1 MDSSVAVRTPAKI
14 NLTLDIVGKRSDGYH
29 FMKTVMQSVSI
40 CDTVSVELT
49 DKDGIEI
56 SCDDENV
63 PRNEKNIV
71 HKAAA
76 AFFEYTKLKPCGL
89 DISIEKNIPMQA
101 GLAGGSAN
109 AAGVIVALDELF
121 ETELSTHQLCEIG
134 VKVGADVPF
143 CIAGGTA
150 LAEGIGEILTPLPAM
165 PECSIV
171 VAKGKEGIST
181 AEAFKKYDGLIIE
194 KHPDNDEMVVALA
207 VGNIEK
213 IGELCMNVLE
223 EAADIPEIQMIK
235 KTMLDCGALCAVMTG
250 SGSAVYGIFPKKK
263 HALACLDELDGLA
276 DFAKLCT
283 PIDSGAQIIK

>member
-40 CDTVSVELT
+40 CDIVSVELK
-49 DKDGIEI
+49 DEDGIEI

-63 PRNEKNIV
+63 PLDERNIV
-71 HKAAA
+71 HKAAS

-89 DISIEKNIPMQA
+89 GISIEKNIPMQA

-109 AAGVIVALDELF
+109 AAGVIVALNELF
-121 ETELSTHQLCEIG
+121 ETELSLHQLCEIG

-143 CIAGGTA
+143 CITGGTA
-150 LAEGIGEILTPLPAM
+150 LAEGIGEIMTPLPAL

-171 VAKGKEGIST
+171 IAKGKEGIST
-181 AEAFKKYDGLIIE
+181 AQAFKKYDSLIIKE
-194 KHPDNDEMVVALA
+194 HPDCDEMVVALA
-207 VGNIEK
+207 VGNIK
-213 IGELCMNVLE
+213 RVGELCMNVLE
-223 EAADIPEIQMIK
+223 AAADIPDIAMIK
-235 KTMLDCGALCAVMTG
+235 KTMLDCGALCSVMTG
-250 SGSAVYGIFPKKK
+250 SGSAVYGIFSKKK

-283 PIDSGAQIIK
+283 PIESGAEIIK